1 MSKCKYKLN
10 KNLLAKRMYNYVAA
24 EQTDRLIAYAKREIV
39 ELVETH
45 EFLNDTMNLQDSY
58 VWMVYFNGKK
68 AKHGFYANKAAK
80 RKSVLHEFTPE
91 YSVEVDGRAL
101 ARDFVNKYKP
111 TTTKGWEIVFAA
123 CAPYGAYLEGGF
135 TLHGKRYQFNVMSQC
150 YDDIRNTLS
159 PLCKVTMEINP
170 PRY

>member
-1 MSKCKYKLN
+1 MAKCKFKLN
-10 KNLLAKRMYNYVAA
+10 KDKLAKRLYNNVAA
-24 EQTDRLIAYAKREIV
+24 EQTKRLVAYAETEIV
-39 ELVETH
+39 RLVETH
-45 EFLNDTMNLQDSY
+45 EFQNDTMNLQDSY

-68 AKHGFYANKAAK
+68 VKHGFYANKAAK

-101 ARDFVNKYKP
+101 ARSFAQTYKP
-111 TTTKGWEIVFAA
+111 STMGWEIVFAA

-150 YDDIRNTLS
+150 YDDIRKTLS
-159 PLCKVTMEINP
+159 PYCKVTMEINP